1 MVKRKKRKVEMPISS
16 AGLIRYMDQEG
27 RGIKIKP
34 EHVVY
39 AALGVV
45 IFGALLRV
53 GWI

>member
-39 AALGVV
+39 AALGVM
-45 IFGALLRV
+45 IFEALLRA